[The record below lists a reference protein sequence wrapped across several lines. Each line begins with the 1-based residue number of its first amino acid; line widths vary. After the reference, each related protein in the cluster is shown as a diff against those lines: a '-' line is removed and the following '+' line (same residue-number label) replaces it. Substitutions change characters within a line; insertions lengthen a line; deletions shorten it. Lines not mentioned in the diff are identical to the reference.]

1 MMRRGAGAGQVPS
14 AALRPKGAPGGP
26 GPAAGRRRPALPGRW
41 VSLFSIPPPRTGR
54 RRALPEEAASRR
66 PRTVTALLRPQGQR
80 PEVTRWPG
88 WDHPYAPA
96 AAAESAP
103 RAPLLHTKGRRNSAQ
118 TGRRARWVGGSVLPQ
133 GGSGGGAAVRAG
145 RGRGLCPRILP
156 KKAAGLFL
164 SLPPGRTRQ
173 PRPGCSAGWR
183 RSAAPG
189 WALRLSS
196 RRATSAQPGRGAGRS
211 PDPAAP
217 QPLSAAAWG
226 SSRLPA
232 PFPAIAAG
240 MGCFCA
246 VPEEF
251 YCEVLLLDESK
262 LTLTTQQ
269 QGIKKSTKGSVVLG
283 YVFRHLNLVEIDY
296 FGLRYCDRSHQ
307 TYWLDPAKTLAE
319 HKELINTGPPY
330 TLYFGIKFYAEDPC
344 KLKEEITRYQFF
356 LQVKQDVL
364 QGRLPCPINTAAQLG
379 AYIIQSELGDYDPYK
394 HTTGYVSEYRFVPD
408 QKEELEDAI
417 EQIHK
422 TLMGQVPAEAEVNYL
437 GVAKS
442 LEMYGVDLHPVYG
455 ENKSEYFLGL
465 TPIGVVVYKNKKQ
478 VGKYFWPR
486 ITKVHFKETQFELR
500 VLGKD
505 CNETSFFFEA
515 RNKVTCKHLW
525 KCCVEHHTF
534 FRMPENESNSLSRKV
549 SKFGSIGYKHR
560 YSGKTSLRMTRDP
573 SVQLPRPDQSIER
586 SRSKTYPKRTQQ
598 TGSKNMSQIT
608 TNGENEGTTK
618 IIAPSPVKS
627 FKKMKN
633 ENSPETRSKTSAPW
647 EENGPQ
653 SGLYNSASDRNK
665 SPKFPYSCRRNPS
678 GGSENESGQPVRRRS
693 RSRCNTSSGS
703 ESENSN
709 REHRKKRNRLRQE
722 NDMVDSAPQWE
733 AVLRR
738 QKGKTQADPNYRRS
752 RHRSRSRSPDVQAK
766 EELWKHIQKELV
778 DPSGLSEEQLKEIP
792 YTKVETQGDP
802 IRIRHSHSPRSYR
815 QYRRSQCS
823 DGERSILSEVNV
835 KTDLVPPLPVTRS
848 SDGKGPNIQLTQQR
862 ENGSKDSLIEEPSLL
877 STNNVDGKPVTKIVK
892 TVPVSCFKVET

>member
-1 MMRRGAGAGQVPS
+1 
-14 AALRPKGAPGGP
+14 
-26 GPAAGRRRPALPGRW
+26 
-41 VSLFSIPPPRTGR
+41 
-54 RRALPEEAASRR
+54 
-66 PRTVTALLRPQGQR
+66 
-80 PEVTRWPG
+80 
-88 WDHPYAPA
+88 
-96 AAAESAP
+96 
-103 RAPLLHTKGRRNSAQ
+103 
-118 TGRRARWVGGSVLPQ
+118 
-133 GGSGGGAAVRAG
+133 
-145 RGRGLCPRILP
+145 
-156 KKAAGLFL
+156 
-164 SLPPGRTRQ
+164 
-173 PRPGCSAGWR
+173 
-183 RSAAPG
+183 
-189 WALRLSS
+189 
-196 RRATSAQPGRGAGRS
+196 
-211 PDPAAP
+211 
-217 QPLSAAAWG
+217 
-226 SSRLPA
+226 
-232 PFPAIAAG
+232 

-364 QGRLPCPINTAAQLG
+364 QGRLPCSVNTAAQLG

-417 EQIHK
+417 ERIHK

-486 ITKVHFKETQFELR
+486 ITKVHFKETQFEIR

-515 RNKVTCKHLW
+515 RNKITCKHLW

-534 FRMPENESNSLSRKV
+534 FRVPENESNSLSRKF

-560 YSGKTSLRMTRDP
+560 YSGRTSLQMTRDP
-573 SVQLPRPDQSIER
+573 SVQLPRPDQCIER

-633 ENSPETRSKTSAPW
+633 ENSPETQRSKTSTPW
-647 EENGPQ
+647 EENRLQ
-653 SGLYNSASDRNK
+653 SGLYNSPSDRNK
-665 SPKFPYSCRRNPS
+665 SPKFPYSRRRNPS

-738 QKGKTQADPNYRRS
+738 QKEKNQADPNYRRS
-752 RHRSRSRSPDVQAK
+752 RHRSRSYVTLLVAT
-766 EELWKHIQKELV
+766 ELV

-792 YTKVETQGDP
+792 YTKIETQGDP

-823 DGERSILSEVNV
+823 DGERSVLSEVNA

-848 SDGKGPNIQLTQQR
+848 SDAKGPSTQQ
-862 ENGSKDSLIEEPSLL
+862 NGSKDSLIEETSQLP
-877 STNNVDGKPVTKIVK
+877 TNSVDGKLTTKIIK
-892 TVPVSCFKVET
+892 TVQVSRFKVET

>member
-1 MMRRGAGAGQVPS
+1 
-14 AALRPKGAPGGP
+14 
-26 GPAAGRRRPALPGRW
+26 
-41 VSLFSIPPPRTGR
+41 
-54 RRALPEEAASRR
+54 
-66 PRTVTALLRPQGQR
+66 
-80 PEVTRWPG
+80 
-88 WDHPYAPA
+88 
-96 AAAESAP
+96 
-103 RAPLLHTKGRRNSAQ
+103 
-118 TGRRARWVGGSVLPQ
+118 
-133 GGSGGGAAVRAG
+133 
-145 RGRGLCPRILP
+145 
-156 KKAAGLFL
+156 
-164 SLPPGRTRQ
+164 
-173 PRPGCSAGWR
+173 
-183 RSAAPG
+183 
-189 WALRLSS
+189 
-196 RRATSAQPGRGAGRS
+196 
-211 PDPAAP
+211 
-217 QPLSAAAWG
+217 
-226 SSRLPA
+226 
-232 PFPAIAAG
+232 
-240 MGCFCA
+240 MGCFCG

-364 QGRLPCPINTAAQLG
+364 QGRLPCPVNTAAQLG
-379 AYIIQSELGDYDPYK
+379 AYVIQSELGDYDPYK
-394 HTTGYVSEYRFVPD
+394 HTAGYVSEYRFVPD

-417 EQIHK
+417 ERIHK

-515 RNKVTCKHLW
+515 RNKITCKHLW

-534 FRMPENESNSLSRKV
+534 FRVPENESNSLSRKF

-560 YSGKTSLRMTRDP
+560 YRTSLQMTRDP
-573 SVQLPRPDQSIER
+573 SVQLPRPDQRIER

-627 FKKMKN
+627 
-633 ENSPETRSKTSAPW
+633 
-647 EENGPQ
+647 
-653 SGLYNSASDRNK
+653 GLYNSASDRNK
-665 SPKFPYSCRRNPS
+665 SPKFPYSRRRNPS

-738 QKGKTQADPNYRRS
+738 QKEKNQADPNYRRS

-792 YTKVETQGDP
+792 YTKIETQGDP

-823 DGERSILSEVNV
+823 DGERSVLSEVNA

-848 SDGKGPNIQLTQQR
+848 SDAKGPSVQLTQQR
-862 ENGSKDSLIEEPSLL
+862 QNGSKDSLIEETSQL
-877 STNNVDGKPVTKIVK
+877 STNNVDGKPTTKIVK
-892 TVPVSCFKVET
+892 TVQVSRFKVET

>member
-1 MMRRGAGAGQVPS
+1 Q
-14 AALRPKGAPGGP
+14 
-26 GPAAGRRRPALPGRW
+26 
-41 VSLFSIPPPRTGR
+41 
-54 RRALPEEAASRR
+54 
-66 PRTVTALLRPQGQR
+66 
-80 PEVTRWPG
+80 
-88 WDHPYAPA
+88 
-96 AAAESAP
+96 
-103 RAPLLHTKGRRNSAQ
+103 
-118 TGRRARWVGGSVLPQ
+118 
-133 GGSGGGAAVRAG
+133 
-145 RGRGLCPRILP
+145 
-156 KKAAGLFL
+156 
-164 SLPPGRTRQ
+164 
-173 PRPGCSAGWR
+173 
-183 RSAAPG
+183 
-189 WALRLSS
+189 
-196 RRATSAQPGRGAGRS
+196 
-211 PDPAAP
+211 
-217 QPLSAAAWG
+217 
-226 SSRLPA
+226 
-232 PFPAIAAG
+232 
-240 MGCFCA
+240 
-246 VPEEF
+246 
-251 YCEVLLLDESK
+251 
-262 LTLTTQQ
+262 
-269 QGIKKSTKGSVVLG
+269 KSTKGSVVLG

-319 HKELINTGPPY
+319 HKDLINTGPPY

-364 QGRLPCPINTAAQLG
+364 QGRLPCTVNTAAQLG
-379 AYIIQSELGDYDPYK
+379 AYVIQSELGDYDPYK
-394 HTTGYVSEYRFVPD
+394 HTAGYVSEYRFVPD

-417 EQIHK
+417 ERIHK
-422 TLMGQVPAEAEVNYL
+422 TLMGQVPAEAESNYL
-437 GVAKS
+437 G
-442 LEMYGVDLHPVYG
+442 G

-465 TPIGVVVYKNKKQ
+465 TPVGVVVYKNKKQ

-500 VLGKD
+500 VVGKD

-515 RNKVTCKHLW
+515 HNKTTCKHLW

-534 FRMPENESNSLSRKV
+534 FRMPENESNSLSRKF
-549 SKFGSIGYKHR
+549 SKFGSVGYKNR
-560 YSGKTSLRMTRDP
+560 YSGRTALQMTRDL
-573 SVQLPRPDQSIER
+573 SIELPRPDQHIER
-586 SRSKTYPKRTQQ
+586 SRSRTYPKRTQQ
-598 TGSKNMSQIT
+598 TGSNSINQII

-633 ENSPETRSKTSAPW
+633 ENSPETQRSKTSAPW

-653 SGLYNSASDRNK
+653 SGLYNSPSDRNK
-665 SPKFPYSCRRNPS
+665 SPKFPYSRRRNPS
-678 GGSENESGQPVRRRS
+678 CGSENESGQPVRRRKAQNSGEDSDLKQRRRS

-738 QKGKTQADPNYRRS
+738 QKEKNQADPNYRRS

-766 EELWKHIQKELV
+766 EQLWKHIQKELV

-823 DGERSILSEVNV
+823 DGERSVLSEVNA
-835 KTDLVPPLPVTRS
+835 KNDLVPPLPVTRS
-848 SDGKGPNIQLTQQR
+848 SDAKGPIIQLTQQR
-862 ENGSKDSLIEEPSLL
+862 RNGSKESLMEEKSQL
-877 STNNVDGKPVTKIVK
+877 STNNLDGKPTIKTIK
-892 TVPVSCFKVET
+892 TVQVSRFKVET

>member
-1 MMRRGAGAGQVPS
+1 
-14 AALRPKGAPGGP
+14 
-26 GPAAGRRRPALPGRW
+26 
-41 VSLFSIPPPRTGR
+41 
-54 RRALPEEAASRR
+54 
-66 PRTVTALLRPQGQR
+66 
-80 PEVTRWPG
+80 
-88 WDHPYAPA
+88 
-96 AAAESAP
+96 
-103 RAPLLHTKGRRNSAQ
+103 
-118 TGRRARWVGGSVLPQ
+118 
-133 GGSGGGAAVRAG
+133 
-145 RGRGLCPRILP
+145 
-156 KKAAGLFL
+156 
-164 SLPPGRTRQ
+164 
-173 PRPGCSAGWR
+173 
-183 RSAAPG
+183 
-189 WALRLSS
+189 
-196 RRATSAQPGRGAGRS
+196 
-211 PDPAAP
+211 
-217 QPLSAAAWG
+217 
-226 SSRLPA
+226 
-232 PFPAIAAG
+232 

-251 YCEVLLLDESK
+251 YCEVLLLNESK

-269 QGIKKSTKGSVVLG
+269 QGIKKSTKGSVVLDH
-283 YVFRHLNLVEIDY
+283 VFRHINLVEIDY

-364 QGRLPCPINTAAQLG
+364 QGRLPCPLNIAAQLG
-379 AYIIQSELGDYDPYK
+379 AYAVQSELGDYDPYK

-408 QKEELEDAI
+408 QKEELEEAI
-417 EQIHK
+417 ERIHK
-422 TLMGQVPAEAEVNYL
+422 TLMGQAPSEAELNYL
-437 GVAKS
+437 RTAKS

-465 TPIGVVVYKNKKQ
+465 TPVGVVVYKNKKQ

-515 RNKVTCKHLW
+515 RSKTACKHLW
-525 KCCVEHHTF
+525 KCSVEHHTF
-534 FRMPENESNSLSRKV
+534 FRMPENESNSLSRKL
-549 SKFGSIGYKHR
+549 SKFGSMSYKHR
-560 YSGKTSLRMTRDP
+560 YSGRTALQMSRDV
-573 SVQLPRPDQSIER
+573 SIQLPRPDQNVAR
-586 SRSKTYPKRTQQ
+586 SRSKTYPKRITQTQ
-598 TGSKNMSQIT
+598 PAGSNGINRVT
-608 TNGENEGTTK
+608 ANIENGENEGTTK
-618 IIAPSPVKS
+618 IIAPSPIKS
-627 FKKMKN
+627 FKKAKN
-633 ENSPETRSKTSAPW
+633 ENSPDTQRSKSHAPW

-653 SGLYNSASDRNK
+653 SGLYSSPNDRMK
-665 SPKFPYSCRRNPS
+665 SPKCPYTRRRNPS
-678 GGSENESGQPVRRRS
+678 CGSDDSVQPTRRRKAHNSGEDSDLKQRRRS

-709 REHRKKRNRLRQE
+709 REHRKKRNRTRQE

-738 QKGKTQADPNYRRS
+738 QKEKNQADPNNRRS
-752 RHRSRSRSPDVQAK
+752 RHRSRSRSPDIQAK

-823 DGERSILSEVNV
+823 DGERSVLSEVNS

-848 SDGKGPNIQLTQQR
+848 SDAQGSGGSTVHQR
-862 ENGSKDSLIEEPSLL
+862 RNGSKDSLIEEKSQT
-877 STNNVDGKPVTKIVK
+877 STSNLAGKHTAKTVK
-892 TVPVSCFKVET
+892 TVQASRLKIET

>member
-1 MMRRGAGAGQVPS
+1 
-14 AALRPKGAPGGP
+14 
-26 GPAAGRRRPALPGRW
+26 
-41 VSLFSIPPPRTGR
+41 
-54 RRALPEEAASRR
+54 
-66 PRTVTALLRPQGQR
+66 
-80 PEVTRWPG
+80 
-88 WDHPYAPA
+88 
-96 AAAESAP
+96 
-103 RAPLLHTKGRRNSAQ
+103 
-118 TGRRARWVGGSVLPQ
+118 
-133 GGSGGGAAVRAG
+133 
-145 RGRGLCPRILP
+145 
-156 KKAAGLFL
+156 
-164 SLPPGRTRQ
+164 
-173 PRPGCSAGWR
+173 
-183 RSAAPG
+183 
-189 WALRLSS
+189 
-196 RRATSAQPGRGAGRS
+196 
-211 PDPAAP
+211 
-217 QPLSAAAWG
+217 
-226 SSRLPA
+226 
-232 PFPAIAAG
+232 

-364 QGRLPCPINTAAQLG
+364 QGRLPCPSNTAAQLG

-394 HTTGYVSEYRFVPD
+394 HTAGYVSEYRFVPD
-408 QKEELEDAI
+408 QKEELEEAI
-417 EQIHK
+417 ERIHK
-422 TLMGQVPAEAEVNYL
+422 TLMGQVPAEAELNFL

-478 VGKYFWPR
+478 VGKYFWPK

-505 CNETSFFFEA
+505 CSETSFFFEA
-515 RNKVTCKHLW
+515 RNKITCKHLW
-525 KCCVEHHTF
+525 KCCVEHHMF
-534 FRMPENESNSLSRKV
+534 FRVPENESNSLSRKF

-560 YSGKTSLRMTRDP
+560 YSGRTSLQMTRDP
-573 SVQLPRPDQSIER
+573 SVQLPRPDQCIER

-598 TGSKNMSQIT
+598 TGSKNMNRIT
-608 TNGENEGTTK
+608 TNEEDEGTTK

-627 FKKMKN
+627 
-633 ENSPETRSKTSAPW
+633 
-647 EENGPQ
+647 
-653 SGLYNSASDRNK
+653 GLYNSPSDRSK
-665 SPKFPYSCRRNPS
+665 SPKFPCSRRCNPS
-678 GGSENESGQPVRRRS
+678 GGSDNESEQPVRRRS

-709 REHRKKRNRLRQE
+709 TEHRKKRNRLRQE
-722 NDMVDSAPQWE
+722 NDMIDSAPQWE

-738 QKGKTQADPNYRRS
+738 QKEKKQADPTYRRS

-792 YTKVETQGDP
+792 YTKIETQGDP

-823 DGERSILSEVNV
+823 DGERSVLSEVNA
-835 KTDLVPPLPVTRS
+835 KTDLVPPLPITRS
-848 SDGKGPNIQLTQQR
+848 SDARGPSIQLTQQR
-862 ENGSKDSLIEEPSLL
+862 QNGSEDSLIEEISLL
-877 STNNVDGKPVTKIVK
+877 STNNIDGKPTTKIIK
-892 TVPVSCFKVET
+892 TVQVSRFKVET

>member
-1 MMRRGAGAGQVPS
+1 
-14 AALRPKGAPGGP
+14 
-26 GPAAGRRRPALPGRW
+26 
-41 VSLFSIPPPRTGR
+41 
-54 RRALPEEAASRR
+54 
-66 PRTVTALLRPQGQR
+66 
-80 PEVTRWPG
+80 
-88 WDHPYAPA
+88 
-96 AAAESAP
+96 
-103 RAPLLHTKGRRNSAQ
+103 
-118 TGRRARWVGGSVLPQ
+118 
-133 GGSGGGAAVRAG
+133 
-145 RGRGLCPRILP
+145 
-156 KKAAGLFL
+156 
-164 SLPPGRTRQ
+164 
-173 PRPGCSAGWR
+173 
-183 RSAAPG
+183 
-189 WALRLSS
+189 
-196 RRATSAQPGRGAGRS
+196 
-211 PDPAAP
+211 
-217 QPLSAAAWG
+217 
-226 SSRLPA
+226 
-232 PFPAIAAG
+232 

-394 HTTGYVSEYRFVPD
+394 HTAGYVSEYRFVPD

-534 FRMPENESNSLSRKV
+534 FRCFPMTFFVFS
-549 SKFGSIGYKHR
+549 
-560 YSGKTSLRMTRDP
+560 SGKTSLRMTRDP

-633 ENSPETRSKTSAPW
+633 ENSPETQRSKSSAPW

-653 SGLYNSASDRNK
+653 SGLYNSPNDRNK
-665 SPKFPYSCRRNPS
+665 SPKFPYSHRRNPS

-802 IRIRHSHSPRSYR
+802 IRIRLSHSPRSYR

-823 DGERSILSEVNV
+823 DGERSVLSEVNV

-848 SDGKGPNIQLTQQR
+848 SDVKGHSIQLTQQR
-862 ENGSKDSLIEEPSLL
+862 LNGSKDSLIEETSQPSP
-877 STNNVDGKPVTKIVK
+877 NNVDGKPTTKIIK
-892 TVPVSCFKVET
+892 TVQVSRFKVET

>member
-1 MMRRGAGAGQVPS
+1 
-14 AALRPKGAPGGP
+14 
-26 GPAAGRRRPALPGRW
+26 
-41 VSLFSIPPPRTGR
+41 
-54 RRALPEEAASRR
+54 
-66 PRTVTALLRPQGQR
+66 
-80 PEVTRWPG
+80 
-88 WDHPYAPA
+88 
-96 AAAESAP
+96 
-103 RAPLLHTKGRRNSAQ
+103 
-118 TGRRARWVGGSVLPQ
+118 
-133 GGSGGGAAVRAG
+133 
-145 RGRGLCPRILP
+145 
-156 KKAAGLFL
+156 
-164 SLPPGRTRQ
+164 
-173 PRPGCSAGWR
+173 
-183 RSAAPG
+183 
-189 WALRLSS
+189 
-196 RRATSAQPGRGAGRS
+196 
-211 PDPAAP
+211 
-217 QPLSAAAWG
+217 
-226 SSRLPA
+226 
-232 PFPAIAAG
+232 

-262 LTLTTQQ
+262 LALTTQQ

-319 HKELINTGPPY
+319 HKDLINTGPPY

-364 QGRLPCPINTAAQLG
+364 QGRLPCTINTAAQLG
-379 AYIIQSELGDYDPYK
+379 AYVIQSELGDYDPYK
-394 HTTGYVSEYRFVPD
+394 HTAGYVSEYRFVPD

-417 EQIHK
+417 ERIHK
-422 TLMGQVPAEAEVNYL
+422 TLMGQVPAEAESNYL

-465 TPIGVVVYKNKKQ
+465 TPVGVVVYKNKKQ

-500 VLGKD
+500 VVGKD

-515 RNKVTCKHLW
+515 HNKTTCKHLW

-534 FRMPENESNSLSRKV
+534 FRMPENESNSLSRKF
-549 SKFGSIGYKHR
+549 SKFGSVGYKNR
-560 YSGKTSLRMTRDP
+560 YSGRTALQMTRDL
-573 SVQLPRPDQSIER
+573 SIELPRPDQHIER
-586 SRSKTYPKRTQQ
+586 SRSRTYPKRTQQ
-598 TGSKNMSQIT
+598 TGSNSINQII

-633 ENSPETRSKTSAPW
+633 ENNPETQRSKTSAPW

-653 SGLYNSASDRNK
+653 SGLYNSPSDRNK
-665 SPKFPYSCRRNPS
+665 SPKFPYSRRRNPS
-678 GGSENESGQPVRRRS
+678 CGSENESGQPVRRRS

-738 QKGKTQADPNYRRS
+738 QKEKNQADPNYRRS

-766 EELWKHIQKELV
+766 EQLWKHIQKELV

-823 DGERSILSEVNV
+823 DGERSVLSEVNA
-835 KTDLVPPLPVTRS
+835 KNDLVPPLPVTRS
-848 SDGKGPNIQLTQQR
+848 SDAKGPIIQLTQQR
-862 ENGSKDSLIEEPSLL
+862 RNGSKESLMEEKSQL
-877 STNNVDGKPVTKIVK
+877 STNNLDGKPTIKTIK
-892 TVPVSCFKVET
+892 TVQVSRFKVET

>member
-1 MMRRGAGAGQVPS
+1 
-14 AALRPKGAPGGP
+14 
-26 GPAAGRRRPALPGRW
+26 
-41 VSLFSIPPPRTGR
+41 
-54 RRALPEEAASRR
+54 
-66 PRTVTALLRPQGQR
+66 
-80 PEVTRWPG
+80 
-88 WDHPYAPA
+88 
-96 AAAESAP
+96 
-103 RAPLLHTKGRRNSAQ
+103 
-118 TGRRARWVGGSVLPQ
+118 
-133 GGSGGGAAVRAG
+133 
-145 RGRGLCPRILP
+145 
-156 KKAAGLFL
+156 
-164 SLPPGRTRQ
+164 
-173 PRPGCSAGWR
+173 
-183 RSAAPG
+183 
-189 WALRLSS
+189 
-196 RRATSAQPGRGAGRS
+196 
-211 PDPAAP
+211 
-217 QPLSAAAWG
+217 
-226 SSRLPA
+226 
-232 PFPAIAAG
+232 

-269 QGIKKSTKGSVVLG
+269 QGIKPVCGLGGVTITKGVQEMTGQGTKWYDLDWLVGQALSHHLVHDQVTVLQNQQLTTGVSQKSTKGSVVLG

-394 HTTGYVSEYRFVPD
+394 HTAGYVSEYRFVPD

-417 EQIHK
+417 ERIHK

-505 CNETSFFFEA
+505 
-515 RNKVTCKHLW
+515 
-525 KCCVEHHTF
+525 
-534 FRMPENESNSLSRKV
+534 FRVACLLNNLAGNNPITQVAAKALPSPPAKQSLITMDALCGKPEVRLIVQCALSELQSGKSCRLLGV
-549 SKFGSIGYKHR
+549 RLIVR
-560 YSGKTSLRMTRDP
+560 GKTSLRMTRDP

-633 ENSPETRSKTSAPW
+633 ENSPETQRSKTSTPW

-665 SPKFPYSCRRNPS
+665 SPKFPYSRRRNPS

-722 NDMVDSAPQWE
+722 NEMVDSAPQWE

-823 DGERSILSEVNV
+823 DGERSVLSEVKYVNMVISTELVQCSPKVVQRSWCV

-848 SDGKGPNIQLTQQR
+848 SDGKSPSIQLTQQR
-862 ENGSKDSLIEEPSLL
+862 QNGSKDSLIEEPSLL
-877 STNNVDGKPVTKIVK
+877 STKNVDGKPATKIVK
-892 TVPVSCFKVET
+892 TVQVSRFKVET

>member
-1 MMRRGAGAGQVPS
+1 
-14 AALRPKGAPGGP
+14 
-26 GPAAGRRRPALPGRW
+26 
-41 VSLFSIPPPRTGR
+41 
-54 RRALPEEAASRR
+54 
-66 PRTVTALLRPQGQR
+66 
-80 PEVTRWPG
+80 
-88 WDHPYAPA
+88 
-96 AAAESAP
+96 
-103 RAPLLHTKGRRNSAQ
+103 
-118 TGRRARWVGGSVLPQ
+118 
-133 GGSGGGAAVRAG
+133 
-145 RGRGLCPRILP
+145 
-156 KKAAGLFL
+156 
-164 SLPPGRTRQ
+164 
-173 PRPGCSAGWR
+173 
-183 RSAAPG
+183 
-189 WALRLSS
+189 
-196 RRATSAQPGRGAGRS
+196 
-211 PDPAAP
+211 
-217 QPLSAAAWG
+217 
-226 SSRLPA
+226 
-232 PFPAIAAG
+232 

-269 QGIKKSTKGSVVLG
+269 QGIKKSTKGSVVLDH
-283 YVFRHLNLVEIDY
+283 VFRHVNLVEIDY

-364 QGRLPCPINTAAQLG
+364 QGRLPCPVNTAAQLG
-379 AYIIQSELGDYDPYK
+379 AYAIQSELGDYDPYK
-394 HTTGYVSEYRFVPD
+394 HTAGYVSEYRFVPD
-408 QKEELEDAI
+408 QKEELEEAI
-417 EQIHK
+417 ERIHK
-422 TLMGQVPAEAEVNYL
+422 TLMGQAPSDAELNYL
-437 GVAKS
+437 RTAKS

-465 TPIGVVVYKNKKQ
+465 TPVGVVVYKNKKQ

-515 RNKVTCKHLW
+515 RNKTACKHLW
-525 KCCVEHHTF
+525 KCSVEHHTF
-534 FRMPENESNSLSRKV
+534 FRMPENESNSLSRKL
-549 SKFGSIGYKHR
+549 SKFGSLSNKHR
-560 YSGKTSLRMTRDP
+560 YSGRTALQMSRDL
-573 SVQLPRPDQSIER
+573 SIQLPRPDQNVAR
-586 SRSKTYPKRTQQ
+586 SRSKTYPKRIAQTQPA
-598 TGSKNMSQIT
+598 GSNSISRVPANVE
-608 TNGENEGTTK
+608 NGENEGTTK

-627 FKKMKN
+627 FKKAKN
-633 ENSPETRSKTSAPW
+633 ENSPDTQRSKSHAPW

-653 SGLYNSASDRNK
+653 SGLYNSPNDRTK
-665 SPKFPYSCRRNPS
+665 SPKFLYTRRRNPS
-678 GGSENESGQPVRRRS
+678 CGSDNDSVQPTRRRI
-693 RSRCNTSSGS
+693 
-703 ESENSN
+703 
-709 REHRKKRNRLRQE
+709 RQE

-738 QKGKTQADPNYRRS
+738 QKEKTQADPNNRRS
-752 RHRSRSRSPDVQAK
+752 RHRSRSRSPDIQAK

-823 DGERSILSEVNV
+823 DGERSVLSEVNS

-848 SDGKGPNIQLTQQR
+848 SDARGSGGATVHQR
-862 ENGSKDSLIEEPSLL
+862 RNGSKDSLIEEKSQA
-877 STNNVDGKPVTKIVK
+877 STSNLAGKHIAKTVK
-892 TVPVSCFKVET
+892 TIQASRLKTET

>member
-1 MMRRGAGAGQVPS
+1 S
-14 AALRPKGAPGGP
+14 
-26 GPAAGRRRPALPGRW
+26 
-41 VSLFSIPPPRTGR
+41 
-54 RRALPEEAASRR
+54 
-66 PRTVTALLRPQGQR
+66 TACL
-80 PEVTRWPG
+80 
-88 WDHPYAPA
+88 
-96 AAAESAP
+96 
-103 RAPLLHTKGRRNSAQ
+103 
-118 TGRRARWVGGSVLPQ
+118 
-133 GGSGGGAAVRAG
+133 
-145 RGRGLCPRILP
+145 
-156 KKAAGLFL
+156 
-164 SLPPGRTRQ
+164 
-173 PRPGCSAGWR
+173 
-183 RSAAPG
+183 
-189 WALRLSS
+189 
-196 RRATSAQPGRGAGRS
+196 
-211 PDPAAP
+211 
-217 QPLSAAAWG
+217 
-226 SSRLPA
+226 
-232 PFPAIAAG
+232 
-240 MGCFCA
+240 
-246 VPEEF
+246 
-251 YCEVLLLDESK
+251 
-262 LTLTTQQ
+262 
-269 QGIKKSTKGSVVLG
+269 KSTKGSVVLG

-394 HTTGYVSEYRFVPD
+394 HTAGYVSEYRFVPD

-417 EQIHK
+417 ERIHK

-534 FRMPENESNSLSRKV
+534 FRVPENESNSLSRKV
-549 SKFGSIGYKHR
+549 SKFGSIEKTPNQNTTQKCDLCKMLFVFLKNKHIHI
-560 YSGKTSLRMTRDP
+560 Y
-573 SVQLPRPDQSIER
+573 I
-586 SRSKTYPKRTQQ
+586 
-598 TGSKNMSQIT
+598 
-608 TNGENEGTTK
+608 
-618 IIAPSPVKS
+618 PVLLFS

-633 ENSPETRSKTSAPW
+633 ENSPETQRSKTSAPW

-665 SPKFPYSCRRNPS
+665 SPKFPYSRRRNPS
-678 GGSENESGQPVRRRS
+678 GGSENESGQPVRRRKNHNSGEDSDLKQRRRS

-703 ESENSN
+703 ESENSH

-738 QKGKTQADPNYRRS
+738 QKGKTQADPNHRRS
-752 RHRSRSRSPDVQAK
+752 RHRSRSISPLNSASAK
-766 EELWKHIQKELV
+766 SHLT
-778 DPSGLSEEQLKEIP
+778 GLPTSCCEFCVSLR
-792 YTKVETQGDP
+792 TQGDP

-823 DGERSILSEVNV
+823 DGERSVLSEVNV

-848 SDGKGPNIQLTQQR
+848 SDGKGPSIQLTQQR
-862 ENGSKDSLIEEPSLL
+862 QNGSKDSLIEESSLL
-877 STNNVDGKPVTKIVK
+877 STNNVDGKSATKIVK
-892 TVPVSCFKVET
+892 TVQVSCFKVET

>member
-1 MMRRGAGAGQVPS
+1 
-14 AALRPKGAPGGP
+14 
-26 GPAAGRRRPALPGRW
+26 
-41 VSLFSIPPPRTGR
+41 
-54 RRALPEEAASRR
+54 
-66 PRTVTALLRPQGQR
+66 
-80 PEVTRWPG
+80 
-88 WDHPYAPA
+88 
-96 AAAESAP
+96 
-103 RAPLLHTKGRRNSAQ
+103 
-118 TGRRARWVGGSVLPQ
+118 
-133 GGSGGGAAVRAG
+133 
-145 RGRGLCPRILP
+145 
-156 KKAAGLFL
+156 
-164 SLPPGRTRQ
+164 
-173 PRPGCSAGWR
+173 
-183 RSAAPG
+183 
-189 WALRLSS
+189 
-196 RRATSAQPGRGAGRS
+196 
-211 PDPAAP
+211 
-217 QPLSAAAWG
+217 
-226 SSRLPA
+226 
-232 PFPAIAAG
+232 

-269 QGIKKSTKGSVVLG
+269 QGIKKSTKGSVVLDH
-283 YVFRHLNLVEIDY
+283 VFHHVNLVEIDY

-364 QGRLPCPINTAAQLG
+364 QGRLPCPVNTAAQLG
-379 AYIIQSELGDYDPYK
+379 AYAIQSELGDYDPYK
-394 HTTGYVSEYRFVPD
+394 HTAGYVSEYRFVPD
-408 QKEELEDAI
+408 QKEELEEAI
-417 EQIHK
+417 ERIHK
-422 TLMGQVPAEAEVNYL
+422 TLMGQIPSEAELNYL
-437 GVAKS
+437 RTAKS

-465 TPIGVVVYKNKKQ
+465 TPVGVVVYKNKKQ

-515 RNKVTCKHLW
+515 RSKTACKHLW
-525 KCCVEHHTF
+525 KCSVEHHTF
-534 FRMPENESNSLSRKV
+534 FRMPENESNSLSRKL
-549 SKFGSIGYKHR
+549 SKFGSIRYKHR
-560 YSGKTSLRMTRDP
+560 YSGRTALQMSRDL
-573 SVQLPRPDQSIER
+573 SIQLPRPDQNVTR
-586 SRSKTYPKRTQQ
+586 SRSKTYPKRIAQTQPAESN
-598 TGSKNMSQIT
+598 TISRITANME
-608 TNGENEGTTK
+608 NGENEGTIK

-627 FKKMKN
+627 FKKAKN
-633 ENSPETRSKTSAPW
+633 ENSPDTQRSKSHAPW

-653 SGLYNSASDRNK
+653 SGLYNSPSDRTK
-665 SPKFPYSCRRNPS
+665 SPKFPYTRRRNPS
-678 GGSENESGQPVRRRS
+678 CGSDNDSVQPVRRRKAHNSGEDSDLKQRRRS

-709 REHRKKRNRLRQE
+709 REHRKKRNRIRQE

-738 QKGKTQADPNYRRS
+738 QKEKNQADPNSRRS
-752 RHRSRSRSPDVQAK
+752 RHRSRSRSPDIQAK

-792 YTKVETQGDP
+792 YTKIETQGDP

-823 DGERSILSEVNV
+823 DGERSVLSEVNS
-835 KTDLVPPLPVTRS
+835 KTDLVPPLPVTHS
-848 SDGKGPNIQLTQQR
+848 SDAQGSGDATVHQGVQTSRPRKGR
-862 ENGSKDSLIEEPSLL
+862 ELGNLSLNKALQKVSHNTLLDEVILGLGLQTLL
-877 STNNVDGKPVTKIVK
+877 SPCLYR
-892 TVPVSCFKVET
+892 VST